1 MIDAF
6 PFIEVAIGGSY
17 RRNRIICVDELPA
30 AIALAGSHEFGPAMD
45 CFSTY
50 TRHGED
56 FPRWLARHRNAN
68 GRPTVSGYDG
78 PAVADVLPFDF
89 DSAAAPKLALADV
102 RVLVL
107 QVLRHDHGVD
117 PLIVGIWFS
126 GAKGFSVEI
135 PAAAFGL
142 RAFGPFPT
150 TSALAAKQHGAADA
164 LAQGLAT
171 ADWSLYS
178 RGRLWRVPN
187 TLHSKTGLYKIP
199 LTAKELE
206 RLTIDEI
213 RELARKP
220 RIIATHTTR
229 RSPTLASL
237 WKSAVP
243 IEHGAPRS
251 RTVRCQSTTATE
263 TSSNGAARS
272 AAGLYLIGDVV
283 RHGVQHNTLRA
294 FMLHCLGIGTNPWV
308 VLAALRRLNAERLEY
323 PAPDAHLVKLLKG
336 CLQFIKQQEESYE
349 EA

>member
-1 MIDAF
+1 MNVF
-6 PFIEVAIGGSY
+6 PFIEVAIGASY
-17 RRNRIICVDELPA
+17 RRNRIIRVDELAA
-30 AIALAGSHEFGPAMD
+30 AIALAGSHDFGSAMD

-50 TRHGED
+50 TRHGD
-56 FPRWLARHRNAN
+56 DLPRWVARHRNAN

-78 PAVADVLPFDF
+78 PAVAEILPFDF
-89 DSAAAPKLALADV
+89 DSAAAPELALADA

-107 QVLRHDHGVD
+107 EILGKDHGVD
-117 PLIVGIWFS
+117 PRTVGVFFS
-126 GAKGFSVEI
+126 GFKGASVEI

-164 LAQGLAT
+164 LARSLAT
-171 ADWSLYS
+171 VDWSLYG
-178 RGRLWRVPN
+178 RGRLWRVAN

-206 RLTIDEI
+206 RLTVDEI

-220 RIIATHTTR
+220 RTIATHTTR
-229 RSPTLASL
+229 RSPTLARL

-251 RTVRCQSTTATE
+251 RTVRCRSTTAAT
-263 TSSNGAARS
+263 TRSNGAARS
-272 AAGLYLIGDVV
+272 EAGLYLIGDVI
-283 RHGVQHNTLRA
+283 RHGVQHNTLRP
-294 FMLHCLGIGTNPWV
+294 FMLHCLRIRTNPWV

-323 PAPDAHLVKLLKG
+323 PAPDSHLVKLLKG
-336 CLQFIKQQEESYE
+336 CLQFINQQEESDE

>member
-1 MIDAF
+1 MMAVF
-6 PFIEVAIGGSY
+6 PFVEVAIGGSY
-17 RRNRIICVDELPA
+17 RRNRIIRFDELPA
-30 AIALAGSHEFGPAMD
+30 TIAVAGSHDFGPTGD

-56 FPRWLARHRNAN
+56 FPRWVARHRNAN

-78 PAVADVLPFDF
+78 PAVAEVLPFDF
-89 DSAAAPKLALADV
+89 DSAATPELALADA

-107 QVLRHDHGVD
+107 QVLPKDHGVD
-117 PLIVGIWFS
+117 PRTVGVCFS

-142 RAFGPFPT
+142 GAFGPFST

-164 LAQGLAT
+164 LSRGLAT

-220 RIIATHTTR
+220 RTIATYTAR
-229 RSPTLASL
+229 RSPTLALL

-243 IEHGAPRS
+243 IEHGTPRN
-251 RTVRCQSTTATE
+251 RTARCRSTTTAGRR
-263 TSSNGAARS
+263 SNGEARS
-272 AAGLYLIGDVV
+272 AAGLYLIGDVIGQ
-283 RHGVQHNTLRA
+283 GVQHNTLRA
-294 FMLHCLGIGTNPWV
+294 FMLHCLGIGTDPWV

-323 PAPDAHLVKLLKG
+323 PAPDSHLVKVLKG
-336 CLQFIKQQEESYE
+336 CLQFINQREESYE

>member
-1 MIDAF
+1 MKGVF
-6 PFIEVAIGGSY
+6 RFIEVAIGGSY
-17 RRNRIICVDELPA
+17 RRNRIICVDELSA
-30 AIALAGSHEFGPAMD
+30 AIALAGSHDFGPAMD
-45 CFSTY
+45 CFSTF
-50 TRHGED
+50 TRHGAD
-56 FPRWLARHRNAN
+56 LRQWVARHRNAN
-68 GRPTVSGYDG
+68 GRPTVTGYDG

-89 DSAAAPKLALADV
+89 DSAAAPELALADA

-107 QVLRHDHGVD
+107 QVLRKDHGVD
-117 PLIVGIWFS
+117 PRTVGVYFS

-150 TSALAAKQHGAADA
+150 TSALAAKLHGVADA
-164 LAQGLAT
+164 LARGLAT
-171 ADWSLYS
+171 TDWSLYS

-187 TLHSKTGLYKIP
+187 TLHSKGLYKVF

-220 RIIATHTTR
+220 RTIATYTTR
-229 RSPTLASL
+229 RSPTLARL
-237 WKSAVP
+237 WKSTAS

-251 RTVRCQSTTATE
+251 RTARCRSTAATG
-263 TSSNGAARS
+263 TRSNVAVRS
-272 AAGLYLIGDVV
+272 AAGLYLIGDVI

-294 FMLHCLGIGTNPWV
+294 FTLHCLGIGTNPWV

-323 PAPDAHLVKLLKG
+323 PAPDSHLVKLLKG
-336 CLQFIKQQEESYE
+336 CLHFINQQEKSDE
-349 EA
+349 EP